1 MHRYR
6 HSVWLSLPLALLALS
21 GAKAEPVVQI
31 EGPSGVRPPFSGEL
45 ALARGASPEEAISE
59 SRDWRRIRLRKGA
72 GLEVRRE
79 INLGEREIVL
89 GVKGPLM
96 KKKRLGLAFEL
107 RF

>member
-21 GAKAEPVVQI
+21 GAEAEPVVQI
-31 EGPSGVRPPFSGEL
+31 EEPSNMRPLFSGEL
-45 ALARGASPEEAISE
+45 ALARNAPSDQAISE

-79 INLGEREIVL
+79 INLGERDIVL
-89 GVKGPLM
+89 GVMGPLM